1 MTVQNLRKRRPVTAV
16 VRLATYRVIVPTKL
30 LEALAASIGVA
41 REDTL
46 VVVVEEEEV
55 RNATNAA
62 KSGISRATVLKV
74 EPEDMA
80 EVTRLEGMV
89 VVVATLVDVEVGQEA
104 KPVTLVA
111 DMDTCRVIVLKVR
124 SATTVS
130 DAPRFLS
137 RCCAHFS
144 QAAKSDT

>member
-104 KPVTLVA
+104 KPVTLAA

-130 DAPRFLS
+130 GAPRFLS

>member
-1 MTVQNLRKRRPVTAV
+1 MTVQNLRRRRPVTAV

-30 LEALAASIGVA
+30 LEALPASIGVA

-46 VVVVEEEEV
+46 AVVVGA

-62 KSGISRATVLKV
+62 KLVTSRVTVLKV
-74 EPEDMA
+74 EREDMA
-80 EVTRLEGMV
+80 EEDTRLEGMV
-89 VVVATLVDVEVGQEA
+89 VVATAADVEVGQEA
-104 KPVTLVA
+104 KLATLVA
-111 DMDTCRVIVLKVR
+111 DTDTCRVTVLKAR

-130 DAPRFLS
+130 GGILYNS
-137 RCCAHFS
+137 RCCAHFF